1 MAYRTTLEADDDIAA
16 IFALGALEYGLPR
29 AHSYVEGLFDVFE
42 SIARHPLLARL
53 RDEFEQPVRFRHY
66 GAHVVVYQEV
76 DGDALVVRVLHGKQD
91 LGRHFQA

>member
-29 AHSYVEGLFDVFE
+29 ARSYVEGLFDVFE
-42 SIARHPLLARL
+42 LIGRHPLLARL
-53 RDEFEQPVRFRHY
+53 RDEFEQPVRFRQY
-66 GAHVVVYQEV
+66 GAHVVADREV
-76 DGDALVVRVLHGKQD
+76 DGDALIVRVLHGKQD